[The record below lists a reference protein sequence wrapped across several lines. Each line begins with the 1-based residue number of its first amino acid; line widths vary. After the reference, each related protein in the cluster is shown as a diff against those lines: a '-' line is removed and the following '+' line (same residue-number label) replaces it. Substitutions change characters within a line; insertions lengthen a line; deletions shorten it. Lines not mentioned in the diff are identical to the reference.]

1 MEVSIRDRDA
11 LLAVSPAALSAYA
24 RVAGWRRGEPYR
36 VHSDIYAGEKLPE
49 IIVPRTEHLGDYA
62 SVVSTLIE
70 TFAEVAG
77 QDVLTVYRDVITADR
92 DVIRVRAI
100 DQDHSGSLP
109 VSAGANLVCG
119 ARDIVLAA
127 ACSLDRP
134 RPLYRPGA
142 NKEASDYLRRVRLGQ
157 TAQGS
162 FVVTLLSPVVSPP
175 IQMPLVAGAAARDEP
190 IERRVTSRLAEA
202 LAAARQA
209 TDDTSG
215 GDADAFPAAVT
226 QGVSANLCEALATLT
241 ETLPRLDISVV
252 WARTWP
258 RDVGR
263 STTRFASHDA
273 PILRAASDAFRS
285 REPKA
290 DVTLV
295 GLVQRLTR
303 DEADTDGT
311 VTVRTSIEGGNQS
324 VAAVLPQSDYHRA
337 ILAHKTK
344 APVVLRGDLERMGQ
358 RWRLLNPSL
367 EDVIENDTVLD
378 DADPE
383 STHTG
388 EGRPVP
394 KRRTRKNR

>member
-1 MEVSIRDRDA
+1 MKVSIRDRDA

-36 VHSDIYAGEKLPE
+36 VHSDIYAGKKLPE

-77 QDVLTVYRDVITADR
+77 QDALTVYRDLVTADR
-92 DVIRVRAI
+92 DVIRVRAV
-100 DQDHSGSLP
+100 DQAYSGSLP

-175 IQMPLVAGAAARDEP
+175 IQMPPAAGAAAREEP
-190 IERRVTSRLAEA
+190 IERRVTSRLAGA

-226 QGVSANLCEALATLT
+226 QGVSANLCEALATLA
-241 ETLPRLDISVV
+241 ETLPKLDISVV

-258 RDVGR
+258 RDAGR

-273 PILRAASDAFRS
+273 PILRAASDAFRI
-285 REPKA
+285 REPQA

-303 DEADTDGT
+303 DETDTDGT

-367 EDVIENDTVLD
+367 EDVIENDSPRG
-378 DADPE
+378 DADSE
-383 STHTG
+383 STYTE
-388 EGRPVP
+388 EGKPVP
-394 KRRTRKNR
+394 RRR